1 MGQQLAGCHSSWCP
15 ELESRTTQS
24 ASDCTQGTLSRCDR
38 GSIAGN
44 VRQAFAAAHSLG
56 ASPKPQPALTT
67 GQHSIVSNCWRQV
80 AVCVCACLRWW
91 TPMSSQPWWCQ
102 TAIFGECPTP
112 AGSGRGTCES
122 SKAQHGLS
130 CPAEG
135 CSSRVARALA
145 GRVGG
150 HLPRQHGDGDPDVV
164 EVARVDTQ
172 GV

>member
-102 TAIFGECPTP
+102 TAIFGEWPTR
-112 AGSGRGTCES
+112 SGRGTCES
-122 SKAQHGLS
+122 SKARRSMGSAAPQR
-130 CPAEG
+130 A
-135 CSSRVARALA
+135 ARAGWRERSPGEL
-145 GRVGG
+145 GG
-150 HLPRQHGDGDPDVV
+150 TSPVSTVTVIQMSSKLR
-164 EVARVDTQ
+164 A
-172 GV
+172 